1 MAQFH
6 VGSEIGQLKKVLVH
20 RPELALRRLTPS
32 NCEDLLFDDVLRV
45 EQAGREHDAF
55 QKVLKDNGVE
65 VFVLHTLLAETLAI
79 PEAKKWLMERQ
90 FTIYRYGHTLQQE
103 VLATLND
110 MGFDDMAFHL
120 IGGMT
125 VSELQKKIPSMALD
139 MMKDTDF
146 VIDPIPN
153 HLFTRDTSCWVY
165 GGVSVNP
172 MAKPARQRETIHL
185 RAIYK
190 FHPTFKDSDFITY
203 YGDNDTNYDHANIE
217 GGDVL
222 VIGKGSVL
230 IGMSERTSPQGVENL
245 AQALFKTGQ
254 AKKVIAIQLPKDR
267 SCMHLD
273 TVFTHMTHDCFS
285 YYPGINL
292 DTSPCWELTPGN
304 QEEVV
309 TQQAKG
315 GLFKALAKVL
325 DIDQLRMIPTGGDIF
340 EAEREQ
346 WNDANNVLA
355 VSPGKVI
362 GYERNIN
369 TIKKMEEAGIEVLS
383 IPGEDLGRGRGG
395 ARCMSCPI
403 QRDGI

>member
-1 MAQFH
+1 MTQLS
-6 VGSEIGQLKKVLVH
+6 VGSEIGQLRQVMIH

-45 EQAGREHDAF
+45 ESAGKEHDAF
-55 QKVLKDNGVE
+55 QQVLRENGVD
-65 VFVLHTLLAETLAI
+65 VLLLHTLLAETLAI
-79 PEAKKWLMERQ
+79 PEAKQWIMERQ
-90 FTIYRYGHTLQQE
+90 FTTWRYGPALQKE
-103 VLATLND
+103 VIACLND
-110 MGFDDMAFHL
+110 MDFDNMAFHL

-125 VSELQKKIPSMALD
+125 VSELGHHPHSLTMD
-139 MMKDTDF
+139 MLKETDF

-153 HLFTRDTSCWVY
+153 HLFTRDTSCWIY
-165 GGVSVNP
+165 GGVSLNP
-172 MAKPARQRETIHL
+172 MAKIARQRETVHL

-190 FHPTFKDSDFITY
+190 FHPKFKNADFITY
-203 YGDNDTNYDHANIE
+203 YGDKDVNYDHATIE

-230 IGMSERTSPQGVENL
+230 IGLSERTSPQGVENL
-245 AQALFKTGQ
+245 AEALFKSGQ
-254 AKKVIAIQLPKDR
+254 AKKIIAVQLPKDR

-285 YYPGINL
+285 YYPGVNL
-292 DTSPCWELTPGN
+292 DTSPCWEVCLGDN
-304 QEEVV
+304 EMVV
-309 TQQAKG
+309 AERAKS
-315 GLFKALAKVL
+315 GLFKTLANALEL
-325 DIDQLRMIPTGGDIF
+325 DQLRMIPTGGDVF

-355 VSPGKVI
+355 ISPGKVI
-362 GYERNIN
+362 GYERNIH
-369 TIKKMEEAGIEVLS
+369 TLKKMDEAGIEVLT